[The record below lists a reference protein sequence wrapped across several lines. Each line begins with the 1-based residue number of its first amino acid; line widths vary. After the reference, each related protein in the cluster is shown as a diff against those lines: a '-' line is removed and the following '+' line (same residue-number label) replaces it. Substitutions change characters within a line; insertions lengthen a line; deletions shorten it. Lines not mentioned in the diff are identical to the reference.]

1 MADTP
6 EAIRKAVRTYMAV
19 GLILFAG
26 TVLTVLVA
34 ECEFL
39 DFGGHGF
46 DTIDCLIGLAI
57 ALTKATFVAL
67 VFMHLN
73 HEKKAVYWIFGGSFV
88 FVAAL
93 YGLTAFAKSDPIHD
107 PFFYGDQSKA
117 PASLA
122 SPTNR

>member
-6 EAIRKAVRTYMAV
+6 EAIRKAVRTYLAV
-19 GLILFAG
+19 GTILFAG
-26 TVLTVLVA
+26 TLLTVLVA
-34 ECEFL
+34 EWEFL

-73 HEKKAVYWIFGGSFV
+73 HEKKAVYWIFCGSFV

-107 PFFYGDQSKA
+107 PFFYGEQSKA
-117 PASLA
+117 SGSHS